1 MNIIEALAPLL
12 FWARLFFL
20 GASIIA
26 PIALLVALFKA
37 LGQKKLKK
45 AGLNFLGLLISV
57 GLLYCVY
64 ADVCVPARVDLKAI
78 EENYDELLLLEDGA
92 SFKTGY
98 ITGHLTVHSN
108 DELMF
113 YREQKANGKKHVIN
127 NEAVCYISPVHCI
140 KDDRI
145 SHLLEPTQSV
155 GSILIETPE
164 KTFYIEYYY
173 DGDSIFSLLW
183 PITNP
188 EIIYRHRI
196 DLGDILEHSIPYS
209 N

>member
-1 MNIIEALAPLL
+1 M
-12 FWARLFFL
+12 
-20 GASIIA
+20 
-26 PIALLVALFKA
+26 
-37 LGQKKLKK
+37 
-45 AGLNFLGLLISV
+45 GLLISI

-64 ADVCVPARVDLKAI
+64 ADVYVPARVDIKSI

-155 GSILIETPE
+155 GSILIETSE

-188 EIIYRHRI
+188 EIIYRHKI
-196 DLGDILEHSIPYS
+196 DLGDILEHSIPYG